1 MQEEKY
7 MKNEEKKTGKYPC
20 VFRFR
25 TDEETAKQITEDA
38 EMSGLSVGRYLRH
51 RITGRKIP
59 AKYDLQLLNEIRR
72 QGGLLKHLATHG
84 VDTEEALQVVIQTMQ
99 KVQKNI

>member
-1 MQEEKY
+1 MENTDK
-7 MKNEEKKTGKYPC
+7 KKTGIHTNI
-20 VFRFR
+20 FAFR
-25 TDEETAKQITEDA
+25 TDDETAQKIREDA
-38 EMSGLSVGRYLRH
+38 SLAGMSPGRYIRERMSGRH
-51 RITGRKIP
+51 IS

-84 VDTEEALQVVIQTMQ
+84 VDTEEALQTVITTMQ